1 MEIWMARTVFCKKY
15 KQELEG
21 LLQPPFPGKIGA
33 DIYENVS
40 QRAWSDW
47 QTYQTMLI
55 NEKCLSLA
63 DPEARKFIQDTMN
76 KFFSGEEVEAVE
88 GYIPPTP

>member
-1 MEIWMARTVFCKKY
+1 MARIVFCKKY

-21 LLQPPFPGKIGA
+21 LLQPPFPGKAGA
-33 DIYENVS
+33 DIYENIS

-55 NEKCLSLA
+55 LMKSLK
-63 DPEARKFIQDTMN
+63 ELI
-76 KFFSGEEVEAVE
+76 
-88 GYIPPTP
+88 

>member
-1 MEIWMARTVFCKKY
+1 M
-15 KQELEG
+15 
-21 LLQPPFPGKIGA
+21 QPPFPGKMGA
-33 DIYENVS
+33 DIYENIS

-76 KFFSGEEVEAVE
+76 KFFSGEEVPAVE
-88 GYIPPTP
+88 GYIPPTSNRRLTERQTNRFNSRRLS